1 MAELRALIEGNPWLT
16 LYALLYACEAS
27 ELGALNNIVDATR
40 RTRGST
46 PVPLVTRADALEAE
60 RFQQ

>member
-1 MAELRALIEGNPWLT
+1 LT